1 MIIAPKKAAILAM
14 TNEIVRRP
22 ISARRIVWFNPLC
35 NRPGYA
41 PICQGM
47 QAALPH
53 LDLLAPG
60 ADLASIKAVLPRL
73 IEALR

>member
-1 MIIAPKKAAILAM
+1 
-14 TNEIVRRP
+14 
-22 ISARRIVWFNPLC
+22 
-35 NRPGYA
+35 
-41 PICQGM
+41 M

-60 ADLASIKAVLPRL
+60 ADLASIERDAAADL

>member
-1 MIIAPKKAAILAM
+1 LL
-14 TNEIVRRP
+14 NQ
-22 ISARRIVWFNPLC
+22 
-35 NRPGYA
+35 PGFSPESRA
-41 PICQGM
+41 M

-60 ADLASIKAVLPRL
+60 ADLAGIERVLPRI